1 MKHSRLSPTHPSF
14 LSLTV
19 IFALILI
26 TGCSALQDI
35 ADSIQ
40 KPSLSIEDVRVTDFN
55 FQEMELT
62 YDVRIEN
69 PNSVA
74 VQMLGYDYELEI
86 NDQTLV
92 QGDQPEKVK
101 IEGNGETTF
110 QVPMTLNFSDIY
122 NTVQSLADADDA
134 SYHFLSHLTFDLP
147 LLGRTELPISKE
159 GTIPLLKVPDIRV
172 EDLRIENI
180 SFSSADLSLKLQF
193 ENPNG
198 FGLDINRLN
207 YDLIINGNQWAE
219 GTALQNVHIKE
230 NGITELTIPIS
241 LNLSQIG
248 ASAYRILTG
257 TQQLDYQLK
266 GVFSINA
273 GHELLGETNFDF
285 NRSGEVSLSG
295 N

>member
-1 MKHSRLSPTHPSF
+1 MKQSKLCRIHHSFFS
-14 LSLTV
+14 V
-19 IFALILI
+19 IIICMLVW
-26 TGCSALQDI
+26 TNGCSTLQDI
-35 ADSIQ
+35 ANSIQ
-40 KPSLSIEDVRVTDFN
+40 KPALSVEDVRVTDFN
-55 FQEMELT
+55 FRQMELT
-62 YDVRIEN
+62 YDVKIEN

-86 NDQTLV
+86 NDHTLV
-92 QGDQPEKVK
+92 QGDQPEEIK
-101 IEGNGETTF
+101 IEASGASTF

-122 NTVQSLADADDA
+122 NTVQSLANADDA

-159 GTIPLLKVPDIRV
+159 GNIPLLKVPDISIEDFQV
-172 EDLRIENI
+172 ENL
-180 SFSSADLSLKLQF
+180 SFSSADLNLKLRFQ
-193 ENPNG
+193 NPNG
-198 FGLDINRLN
+198 FGLDINQLN
-207 YDLIINGNQWAE
+207 YNLMINGNQWAE

-230 NGITELTIPIS
+230 NGVTELTIPIS

-257 TQQLDYQLK
+257 AQQLDYQLK